1 MKEIIVNESNFESE
15 VLKSETP
22 VLVDFWATWCGP
34 CRMLAPTV
42 SAIADKYFGKVKV
55 CKIDV
60 DENPALA
67 EKFGIEV
74 IPTLIVLNNG
84 EIKKRKSGLM
94 SESDIEKML

>member
-42 SAIADKYFGKVKV
+42 SAIADKYIGKVKV

-84 EIKKRKSGLM
+84 EIKERKSGLM
-94 SESDIEKML
+94 SESDIEKLL